1 MTRESSSGG
10 DTLAAPHDLIIASD
24 RRDLD
29 LLPVLFLFSVGTPNK
44 ARTVFYQLDSQST
57 QNMALF
63 PKKAIQWNRLER
75 IYECE
80 GKPKTGDYFST
91 KPKLT
96 NL

>member
-10 DTLAAPHDLIIASD
+10 DTLAAPHDPIIASD

-44 ARTVFYQLDSQST
+44 TRTVFYQLDSQST
-57 QNMALF
+57 QNIFTESNPMEQ
-63 PKKAIQWNRLER
+63 I
-75 IYECE
+75 
-80 GKPKTGDYFST
+80 GK
-91 KPKLT
+91 